1 MKSGK
6 RKHVIVVGG
15 GFGGMQ
21 ATKARAKSDVD
32 ITLVDRRNFHLFQ
45 PLLYQVATGGLSP
58 ANIAAPIRSIFR
70 RQKNVLVALGDLVV
84 AAGAISNY
92 FGSDQFSRL
101 APGLKTIEDAT
112 EIRKRVLSAFEAAE
126 IERDANRKKRLLT
139 FVVVGAGPTGVE
151 LAGAIA
157 ELARHTLLHDFR
169 NIAPEESRVIIVD
182 GGERVLNSFSQ
193 SLSAKAQRFLK
204 DLKIELEFEKRVTD
218 IQPNF
223 VVIEQDQQQTTIETE
238 TVLWAAG
245 VAGVP
250 LGKKIADAANV
261 QCSRD
266 GRVPVQRS
274 LNVKGFPNLFVIGD
288 LAQCKNENGSDL
300 PGVAPVAISQG
311 NYVGKRIDDEV
322 RGELREANTEPFVYR
337 DLGQLATIGRSAA
350 IADLGKIE
358 FAGFFAWLLWLF
370 IHILTLAKFQNRV
383 LVFFQWASNYLT
395 FNRSAR
401 LISQTESDTDI
412 QDENNI

>member
-1 MKSGK
+1 M
-6 RKHVIVVGG
+6 
-15 GFGGMQ
+15 
-21 ATKARAKSDVD
+21 
-32 ITLVDRRNFHLFQ
+32 
-45 PLLYQVATGGLSP
+45 
-58 ANIAAPIRSIFR
+58 
-70 RQKNVLVALGDLVV
+70 V

-92 FGSDQFSRL
+92 FGNDQFSRL